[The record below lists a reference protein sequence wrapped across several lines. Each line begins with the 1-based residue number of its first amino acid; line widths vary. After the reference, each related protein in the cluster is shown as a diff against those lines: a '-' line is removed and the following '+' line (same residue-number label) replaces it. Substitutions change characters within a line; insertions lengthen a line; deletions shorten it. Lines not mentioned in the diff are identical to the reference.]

1 MSNNIEKLKRIFEQ
15 MAEATAEEG
24 GTPTTDA
31 PIVQSA
37 PEPPVTTNPQSRS
50 GKVVTV
56 DKIVDSL
63 NKIRSGKSFNDP
75 LVNTALNNIFNSLS
89 AAEKAVTDKVLD
101 QMAQAIERI
110 TKQQSPP
117 NPNNQEVKAPLV
129 QPEIGTAAANALGG
143 GPPAAFQGNQQA
155 QAAAGES
162 PMAGMMSGILAE
174 RKFNSLKDLVECLN
188 KPYKDKIMVNG
199 EEMEFGSPQHVS
211 QIKIILGDLENMKNC
226 YKRGSAIRL
235 TLSGACT
242 RLKQFLK
249 DSQRALDEKGCS

>member
-1 MSNNIEKLKRIFEQ
+1 MSNNLDKIIKLFEQ
-15 MAEATAEEG
+15 IAEVSPEG
-24 GTPTTDA
+24 GAVPTGEA
-31 PIVQSA
+31 PA
-37 PEPPVTTNPQSRS
+37 PQQVTSNPQSRS
-50 GKVVTV
+50 GKVVTI

-117 NPNNQEVKAPLV
+117 NPNNQEVKGPLV
-129 QPEIGTAAANALGG
+129 QPEVAAMGAAGG
-143 GPPAAFQGNQQA
+143 GPPAAFQGNQQT
-155 QAAAGES
+155 QTAAGES

-174 RKFNSLKDLVECLN
+174 TNFNSLKDLVESIN
-188 KPYKDKIMVNG
+188 KPYKNKLMVNG
-199 EEMEFGSPQHVS
+199 EEMEFGSPQHVN

-249 DSQRALDEKGCS
+249 DSQRTIDEKGCG

>member
-1 MSNNIEKLKRIFEQ
+1 MSNNIKKLKKIFEQ
-15 MAEATAEEG
+15 IAEVSPEG
-24 GTPTTDA
+24 GAVPAVEA
-31 PIVQSA
+31 PAVQSM
-37 PEPPVTTNPQSRS
+37 PEQPITTNPQSKS

-56 DKIVDSL
+56 EKIVDSL

-117 NPNNQEVKAPLV
+117 NPNNQEVKGPLV
-129 QPEIGTAAANALGG
+129 QPEIGASAANALGG

-174 RKFNSLKDLVECLN
+174 RKFTSLKELVESLN

-199 EEMEFGSPQHVS
+199 EEMEFGSPQHVN

-249 DSQRALDEKGCS
+249 DSQHAIDEKNCG

>member
-15 MAEATAEEG
+15 MAEVSAEEG
-24 GTPTTDA
+24 AVPTADPT
-31 PIVQSA
+31 IMQST
-37 PEPPVTTNPQSRS
+37 PEPPVTTNPQSKS

-56 DKIVDSL
+56 EKIVDSL

-89 AAEKAVTDKVLD
+89 AAEKAVVDKALD

-117 NPNNQEVKAPLV
+117 NPNNQEVKGPLV
-129 QPEIGTAAANALGG
+129 QPEIGAAAANALGG

-174 RKFNSLKDLVECLN
+174 RKFNSLKDLVESLN

-199 EEMEFGSPQHVS
+199 EEMEFGSPQHVA

-249 DSQRALDEKGCS
+249 DSQRTIDEKGCG